1 MSVGA
6 DLSCYSYPPTSFA
19 NWACLHNVVGGV
31 MEADIV
37 IVAGLGFGLTGI
49 AISIGAGLW
58 AIAHAIR
65 DSSDTIAYRLGQINA
80 AMERK
85 K

>member
-1 MSVGA
+1 
-6 DLSCYSYPPTSFA
+6 
-19 NWACLHNVVGGV
+19 

-49 AISIGAGLW
+49 AISIGADLW

-65 DSSDTIAYRLGQINA
+65 DSSDALAYRLGQINVA
-80 AMERK
+80 IERK
-85 K
+85 